1 MSYIQRHNLQKFP
14 PDYEMAGADC
24 DIPWHGEKS
33 ITPLFGC
40 GDGGSNLLIKVQL
53 QATAERKREGLSL
66 LPCLISRWAVAALD
80 GGGGGIVIN
89 RLDAHGRRGV
99 GNETATKRW
108 RRMESKPNFLPP
120 LVCVARVDPIVRT
133 HNRVCV
139 GPGAAL

>member
-53 QATAERKREGLSL
+53 QATAQRKREGLSL
-66 LPCLISRWAVAALD
+66 SPPLSDIKVGSRSFGW
-80 GGGGGIVIN
+80 
-89 RLDAHGRRGV
+89 
-99 GNETATKRW
+99 W
-108 RRMESKPNFLPP
+108 RRHRN
-120 LVCVARVDPIVRT
+120 
-133 HNRVCV
+133 
-139 GPGAAL
+139 